1 MESAA
6 TPWQMRENRPKV
18 FVQSDF
24 ACRVCY
30 TDTED
35 FMAVNYSKKKKKII
49 FWKKLEVFIGFQFG
63 VDCPKTSKCII
74 SVVWGGWHSATR
86 FEGNALL

>member
-49 FWKKLEVFIGFQFG
+49 F
-63 VDCPKTSKCII
+63 
-74 SVVWGGWHSATR
+74 
-86 FEGNALL
+86 